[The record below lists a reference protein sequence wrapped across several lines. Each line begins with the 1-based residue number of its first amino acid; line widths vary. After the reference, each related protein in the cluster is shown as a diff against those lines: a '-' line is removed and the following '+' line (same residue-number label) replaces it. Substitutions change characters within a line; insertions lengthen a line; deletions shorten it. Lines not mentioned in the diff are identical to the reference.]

1 MIGCG
6 EGGWGEGEGFGLGGF
21 QGCGGRNIRCDYKCA
36 NRYAS
41 FFLVFVARCVNY
53 VISWL

>member
-6 EGGWGEGEGFGLGGF
+6 GGVGEEFGLGGF
-21 QGCGGRNIRCDYKCA
+21 QGCGGRNIRCDYKYA

-41 FFLVFVARCVNY
+41 FFFCFL
-53 VISWL
+53 WLEV